1 MRGRWSGIILLFLL
15 ATALVG
21 VYAAWTAHRVGAVRL
36 CEVCRRPVEARTRT
50 VGLIG
55 NRRETFCCPAC
66 ALTAHL
72 QGGQAVRLI
81 GLTDYET
88 GVRLSPEQTYLVKGS
103 DVNPCARPHTMPD
116 ETMHPLAQH
125 FDRCS
130 PGLLAFGRK
139 AAAER
144 FVAEHGGTVLP
155 YQEMAAA
162 YRQ

>member
-1 MRGRWSGIILLFLL
+1 LVLLL
-15 ATALVG
+15 AAALAG
-21 VYAAWTAHRVGAVRL
+21 IYAAWTAYRVAAVRL
-36 CEVCRRPVEARTRT
+36 CDVCRRPVEARTRT
-50 VGLIG
+50 VGLMG
-55 NRRETFCCPAC
+55 NRREKFCCPAC

-72 QGGQAVRLI
+72 QGGQTVRLI
-81 GLTDYET
+81 ELTDYET
-88 GVRLSPEQTYLVKGS
+88 GAGLPPEQAYLVKDS

-116 ETMHPLAQH
+116 EMMHPLAQH

-130 PGLLAFGRK
+130 PGLVAFGRK

-144 FVAEHGGTVLP
+144 FAAEHGGTVLP